1 MNEQQFIN
9 HVREHA
15 LRNYETGGWDYV
27 VEAWEDGDI
36 LEYWSDANGDSTK
49 AFKAIAEAVKTR
61 YDYAQ
66 EIRNA

>member
-36 LEYWSDANGDSTK
+36 LEYWSDAKGDNTK
-49 AFKAIAEAVKTR
+49 AFKAIADAVKTR
-61 YDYAQ
+61 YDYVQ